1 MTAKIQIR
9 RDTTANW
16 ASGNPALAAGEVGY
30 DTTLGQVKVGDG
42 STTWTSLGWLNG
54 TLPVY
59 ASPSSND
66 LNHATNQLP
75 GVYRFS
81 TVTGMSNV
89 PAAPIDIKAA
99 DGGITMLVVK
109 VGSVLVQQLWTD
121 ADGSQPAKTYSRVYD
136 GAWKSWTA
144 QSAWAVDATEGVDLI
159 AKSIDLKGTATI
171 AGVASFAA
179 GTAGSPAI
187 TRTGDADT
195 GVYFPAANSVS
206 LSSGGLPAVTADGLQ
221 KVTLHADVEI
231 GGNLNMTTGTISNVV
246 NPSNAQDAATKNY
259 LEINRIGAIA
269 VVMTTGSA
277 ITQVIGSTQQNGSI
291 GSTSATTFTL
301 IAGTTGGNVTSSRL
315 RAPNGQTWHGIGLN
329 SGGAGRVPFISVTD
343 SATTLIL
350 GTDVVAGTE
359 QAYVLVRTA

>member
-136 GAWKSWTA
+136 GTWKSWTA

-259 LEINRIGAIA
+259 LEINRVGQTAI
-269 VVMTTGSA
+269 VTCSA
-277 ITQVIGSTQQNGSI
+277 TSVPQDEVIGSSWTTTPTVFINSTSGTGNIRCPAGQSWRGIIIYGNGSS
-291 GSTSATTFTL
+291 GSIL
-301 IAGTTGGNVTSSRL
+301 I
-315 RAPNGQTWHGIGLN
+315 
-329 SGGAGRVPFISVTD
+329 TD
-343 SATTLIL
+343 SACTNGDGGTIGNAGAVFSMVLLRTT
-350 GTDVVAGTE
+350 
-359 QAYVLVRTA
+359 

>member
-16 ASGNPALAAGEVGY
+16 SSGNPALAAGEIGY

-42 STTWTSLGWLNG
+42 STAWNTLGWLNG

-59 ASPSSND
+59 SSPTSQD
-66 LNHATNQLP
+66 LNNAANQLP
-75 GVYRFS
+75 GIYRFS

-109 VGSVLVQQLWTD
+109 VGSILVQQLWTD

-144 QSAWAVDATEGVDLI
+144 QNAWAMDATEGVDVI

-171 AGVASFAA
+171 AGIASFAA
-179 GTAGSPAI
+179 GAVGAPAI
-187 TRTGDADT
+187 ARTGDLDT
-195 GVYFPAANSVS
+195 GIYFPATNELAIATGGVAAISVD
-206 LSSGGLPAVTADGLQ
+206 SSQKTTLGGNLEVF
-221 KVTLHADVEI
+221 
-231 GGNLNMTTGTISNVV
+231 GNLNMTTGTISNVV

-315 RAPNGQTWHGIGLN
+315 RAPTGQTWHGIGIN
-329 SGGAGRVPFISVTD
+329 SGASGRVPFISVTD
-343 SATTLIL
+343 NATTLIL